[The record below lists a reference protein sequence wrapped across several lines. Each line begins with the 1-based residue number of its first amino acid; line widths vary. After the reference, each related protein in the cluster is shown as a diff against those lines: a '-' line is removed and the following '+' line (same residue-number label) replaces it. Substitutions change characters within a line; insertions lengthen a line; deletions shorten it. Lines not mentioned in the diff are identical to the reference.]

1 MENLYFLIK
10 EEFNAQI
17 LKTFA
22 LLSKRFFIPLKQW
35 FIQKKKDLKKNNI
48 FEVQFFGT
56 IFEKTGETKIKNM
69 KNFLTLLSFV
79 FITTLVNAQPPKYSD
94 LQILYADANY
104 EKLAKVAANYTEK
117 DKTKKDVLPYIW
129 LAKGLYKI
137 SLSGTTDP
145 RFKNAYKDAI
155 KYLSKGM
162 KYDLKY
168 NEGSTI
174 EEHREFV
181 DEFQMSLFEVI
192 DNEMSGGSSKRAGS
206 WVIKYQKIT
215 TNPVGAKYLLGATKY
230 MNQDKSTART
240 LWKEADAMLE
250 ALTTVENF
258 SEADLNML
266 KIGLLYTAQTLK
278 DTRQIDKA
286 RALLNKAAQWFE
298 NDADWKE
305 RYDEIVN

>member
-1 MENLYFLIK
+1 
-10 EEFNAQI
+10 
-17 LKTFA
+17 
-22 LLSKRFFIPLKQW
+22 
-35 FIQKKKDLKKNNI
+35 
-48 FEVQFFGT
+48 
-56 IFEKTGETKIKNM
+56 M
-69 KNFLTLLSFV
+69 KNILSLLSFV
-79 FITTLVNAQPPKYSD
+79 LLTTLVTAQPPKYSD

-129 LAKGLYKI
+129 LSKGLYKI
-137 SLSGTTDP
+137 SQSGTTDP

-168 NEGSTI
+168 NDGATI
-174 EEHREFV
+174 EEHREFI
-181 DEFQMSLFEVI
+181 DEFQLSLFEII

-215 TNPVGAKYLLGATKY
+215 SNPVGAKYLLGATKY

-240 LWKEADAMLE
+240 LWKEGKVMLD
-250 ALTTVENF
+250 ALTSVESF
-258 SEADLNML
+258 SEADLKLL

-286 RALLNKAAQWFE
+286 RALLNSAAQWFE
-298 NDADWKE
+298 GDDEWKE